1 MEKTHYAPALLTAG
15 HALQQHPGDHLRLRG
30 DGVVMGIFDENTRP
44 GKHTKNYRKSPFF
57 MGKSTISMAI
67 FNSYV
72 SLPEDNEN
80 NENHENRNLPTSLS
94 PLAIVYILVENHMM
108 V

>member
-1 MEKTHYAPALLTAG
+1 MRIPS
-15 HALQQHPGDHLRLRG
+15 
-30 DGVVMGIFDENTRP
+30 

-72 SLPEDNEN
+72 SLPEGNEN
-80 NENHENRNLPTSLS
+80 NENHENHENRNLLTSLS
-94 PLAIVYILVENHMM
+94 PLAIVYILMENHMM